1 MMRALR
7 IIGVTMF
14 ILSLW
19 HLLVVLTGL
28 PAFILPS
35 PARVGMALIG
45 NLELIAHH
53 ASVTMA
59 EVMIGLL
66 LGAVLGVA
74 TAISLAQSPIA
85 RVVVRPMMV
94 LSQALP
100 VFALAPV
107 LTLWLGYGFAR
118 AWLGLGYGLAMAWL
132 RLGWLAMAGHALA
145 MAFFRQKSL

>member
-1 MMRALR
+1 MRALR
-7 IIGVTMF
+7 IIGVTML

-19 HLLVVLTGL
+19 HLLVDLTGL

-35 PARVGMALIG
+35 PARVVMALAG

-66 LGAVLGVA
+66 LGAVLGVM

-85 RVVVRPMMV
+85 VTTPRTAPRSNPIITSAMV
-94 LSQALP
+94 T
-100 VFALAPV
+100 LA
-107 LTLWLGYGFAR
+107 
-118 AWLGLGYGLAMAWL
+118 
-132 RLGWLAMAGHALA
+132 
-145 MAFFRQKSL
+145 

>member
-1 MMRALR
+1 MMRVLR

-35 PARVGMALIG
+35 PARVGMALVG

-59 EVMIGLL
+59 EVMIGLASWCGSWGDDGDQS
-66 LGAVLGVA
+66 GAVA
-74 TAISLAQSPIA
+74 D
-85 RVVVRPMMV
+85 RPRCCAADDG
-94 LSQALP
+94 S
-100 VFALAPV
+100 
-107 LTLWLGYGFAR
+107 
-118 AWLGLGYGLAMAWL
+118 
-132 RLGWLAMAGHALA
+132 
-145 MAFFRQKSL
+145 